1 MKCPKIQTLREN
13 FVKNRSLE
21 QAGKYWALH
30 MLHNS
35 RDKEVDDF
43 VTAFKTNKKI
53 YKEKLEMEKE
63 RLRKYG
69 LKGKAMNQRA
79 NTNIKFFDIKFRS
92 KKKKLVESFYIRYKD

>member
-1 MKCPKIQTLREN
+1 
-13 FVKNRSLE
+13 
-21 QAGKYWALH
+21 

-35 RDKEVDDF
+35 RDKAMDDF

-53 YKEKLEMEKE
+53 YKEKLDKEKE

-69 LKGKAMNQRA
+69 LKGKALDQRA

-92 KKKKLVESFYIRYKD
+92 KRRS